1 MHTDRI
7 ALIESLLG
15 REIPFRF
22 VSVAEALRLAPGA
35 ALRDLAALEDAL
47 HVPMRAALAGEGDPF
62 ELAAQLAQAVLQ
74 AQALT
79 QDNDLAARAAA
90 ALLLRK
96 NGVEFTPEA
105 SQALEK
111 RLKA

>member
-1 MHTDRI
+1 MDADRI

-35 ALRDLAALEDAL
+35 APRDLVALEAAL
-47 HVPMRAALAGEGDPF
+47 HTPMRAALAGECDPF

-79 QDNDLAARAAA
+79 QGNELVARAAA